1 MKFRNIPQVLAAGV
15 VLAFAAFPALAVID
29 VSAATTSITDSQTA
43 SVTVLGAMIGVSG
56 VVWGLKRVKRL
67 LGG

>member
-1 MKFRNIPQVLAAGV
+1 MKFRNISQALAAAV
-15 VLAFAAFPALAVID
+15 VTAFSASPALAAID
-29 VSAATTSITDSQTA
+29 VSAATGAITDSQTA
-43 SVTVLGAMIGVSG
+43 AVTVLGAMIGVAG

>member
-1 MKFRNIPQVLAAGV
+1 MKFRNIPQALTAGFV
-15 VLAFAAFPALAVID
+15 SAFAAFPALAVID

-43 SVTVLGAMIGVSG
+43 AVTVRGAKIGVAG